1 MNILNTILGKLAG
14 VKLATPAPAPT
25 IFILGARDPE
35 MEQII
40 RLLKYQWI
48 RPAYA
53 GRIQA
58 NGEVDFS
65 PAGVYQANAIFDENG
80 RQVEMSPKEMRKLI
94 EGAFLVECDFPG
106 IEPKGRCDHH
116 RPGDPGFG
124 LPPEQFWQ
132 ASSLGQVAGL
142 LHFELPVDGRCSGC
156 QRELAIAA
164 ENWGSETPI
173 AESCCDGKKYLA
185 PSFGYTAA
193 ADHCLAAAYA
203 GRCPGIDPE
212 SLREYR
218 IEQLCSASRASN
230 RGGTRTPDEVRAS
243 IARAECVVRDAPE
256 VKIGGVA
263 VKDLRRIYECTST
276 APQCGWF
283 ADNDAI
289 PYCPT
294 CGNSF
299 PRLVGALPDLPDAA
313 MACGVAYLA
322 GGVPLRAGE
331 AAKLVLGGAGKGT
344 LPGITPVD
352 AFLAA
357 AASGKIAGTPV
368 VAESAYGDPVRGFA
382 GVTICQ

>member
-1 MNILNTILGKLAG
+1 MSILDSILGKLAG

-35 MEQII
+35 MEQIA
-40 RLLKYQWI
+40 RLLRYQWI

-53 GRIQA
+53 GRIPA
-58 NGEVDFS
+58 NGEADFS
-65 PAGVYQANAIFDENG
+65 PAGVYQANAIFDEKG
-80 RQVEMSPKEMRKLI
+80 RRVEMSPKEMRKLI
-94 EGAFLVECDFPG
+94 EGAFLVECNFPG

-124 LPPEQFWQ
+124 LPPEHFWQ
-132 ASSLGQVAGL
+132 ASSLGQVATL
-142 LHFELPVDGRCSGC
+142 LHFELPVDGRCGDC
-156 QRELAIAA
+156 QRKLAIES

-185 PSFGYTAA
+185 PSFAYAAA

-203 GRCPGIDPE
+203 GKCPGIDPE
-212 SLREYR
+212 KLREYR

-230 RGGTRTPDEVRAS
+230 RGAARTPDEVRAS
-243 IARAECVVRDAPE
+243 IKRAERVVSDAPE

-283 ADNDAI
+283 ADNSGS

-294 CGNSF
+294 CSNSF
-299 PRLVGALPDLPDAA
+299 LRPVGALPDLPDAA
-313 MACGVAYLA
+313 MTCGVAYLA

-331 AAKLVLGGAGKGT
+331 AAKLALGGAGEGT
-344 LPGITPVD
+344 LPGSEPVA

-357 AASGKIAGTPV
+357 AASSEIAGTSV

-382 GVTICQ
+382 GVTIC